1 MISST
6 SMSRLRGRH
15 ELKLVWSYW
24 PLNLSPQATGF
35 ASIPRTGNI
44 WNEFERNFSLLLLLT
59 QSASD
64 CSAFTR
70 CGERPASYGEVSTS
84 TPYIPSTVPLVGKEH

>member
-44 WNEFERNFSLLLLLT
+44 WNEFERNFSLLLLFD
-59 QSASD
+59 A
-64 CSAFTR
+64 
-70 CGERPASYGEVSTS
+70 ERFGLLSF
-84 TPYIPSTVPLVGKEH
+84 HQMW